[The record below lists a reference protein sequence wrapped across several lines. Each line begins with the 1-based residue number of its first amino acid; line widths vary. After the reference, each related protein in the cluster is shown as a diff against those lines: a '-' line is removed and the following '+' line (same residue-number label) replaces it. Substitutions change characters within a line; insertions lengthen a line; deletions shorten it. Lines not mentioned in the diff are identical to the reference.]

1 MKNINI
7 STEGVYKL
15 LKNQHPHKATGPD
28 EIPAFIIRAAASQLA
43 PILARIY
50 QHTHDHGEIPQDW
63 RDVLVVPIFK
73 KGERHIAA
81 NYRPVSLTSISCK
94 ILEHII
100 HSNIMKHFDT
110 NKILTDTQHGFR
122 KNRSTE
128 SQLLVTVQEIVK
140 RLATGS
146 QVDIILLDFAKAFDK
161 VPHSRLL
168 HNLEYYGIDQAT
180 IKWIKSFLENRNQN
194 VVLDGVISSSAQVLS
209 GVPQGSVLEPL
220 LFLAYIN
227 DMPETINHSETLLF
241 ADDTILFRKINNTK
255 DSDLLQ
261 QDLSALER
269 WENEWQMSF
278 NPTKC
283 IVIRVS
289 PSKTKPVLPTHYQ
302 LHGHTLEVVEASKY
316 LGVTITNDL
325 SWDRHIDNVAAK
337 GNRTLGCIRRNLR
350 ECTKQVSETSY
361 LMIVRPTLEYAA
373 MVWDHTT

>member
-15 LKNQHPHKATGPD
+15 LKKQHPHKATGPD
-28 EIPAFIIRAAASQLA
+28 EIPAFIIRAAANQLA

-50 QHTHDHGEIPQDW
+50 QRTLDHFEIPQNW
-63 RDVLVVPIFK
+63 RDALVVPVFK

-110 NKILTDTQHGFR
+110 NKILTETQHGFR
-122 KNRSTE
+122 KKRSTE

-168 HNLEYYGIDQAT
+168 HTLEYYGIDQAT
-180 IKWIKSFLENRNQN
+180 IKLIKSFLENRNQN
-194 VVLDGVISSSAQVLS
+194 VVLDGVKSSSAQVLS
-209 GVPQGSVLEPL
+209 VVPQDSVLGPL

-227 DMPETINHSETLLF
+227 DMPATINHSETRLF

-255 DSDLLQ
+255 NTDLLQ
-261 QDLSALER
+261 QDLSVLAR

-283 IVIRVS
+283 TVIRVS
-289 PSKTKPVLPTHYQ
+289 PRKTKPVRPTHYQ
-302 LHGHTLEVVEASKY
+302 LHGHTLEVVEASKH

-325 SWDRHIDNVAAK
+325 SWGRHIDNVSCQ
-337 GNRTLGCIRRNLR
+337 R
-350 ECTKQVSETSY
+350 
-361 LMIVRPTLEYAA
+361 
-373 MVWDHTT
+373 